1 MSSRKFADAVMP
13 FLEKYNNYT
22 EKDKI
27 IAHYGLETIYMLVTK
42 LIIITIISLILGI
55 TREFYILL
63 FFYGLLRL
71 YAGGLHLSNSL
82 GCTILSIIMILG
94 GAYLCIYASIDTS
107 YRIIIAGIAISVFSL
122 YSPADTNK
130 KPIIKESQRIKR
142 KIKSILLSF
151 LYLILLFNIKNN
163 FMLNVLT
170 YSLLIQSLLISPS
183 VYKLFNQPYNNYVVY
198 GNYKRKEE

>member
-1 MSSRKFADAVMP
+1 MLYEVITKFADAVMP

-71 YAGGLHLSNSL
+71 YAGGLHLS
-82 GCTILSIIMILG
+82 
-94 GAYLCIYASIDTS
+94 
-107 YRIIIAGIAISVFSL
+107 R
-122 YSPADTNK
+122 
-130 KPIIKESQRIKR
+130 
-142 KIKSILLSF
+142 
-151 LYLILLFNIKNN
+151 NN
-163 FMLNVLT
+163 FV
-170 YSLLIQSLLISPS
+170 
-183 VYKLFNQPYNNYVVY
+183 
-198 GNYKRKEE
+198 